1 MQTIYDQLYPWY
13 KFKKNFGRFGLEIET
28 EVKHKNAYPGGF
40 LIPDVMEDG
49 KDGWQVPSLPGWVA
63 HRDDSLRNF
72 GVEYVFREPVDFKKA
87 NELLDLFENVTRG
100 VKFIEGSPGTSVHVH
115 VNVLPE
121 TFLTMANFCTLF
133 TMFENLLVE
142 FSGELRRSNLFALP
156 NRVAETTYWNVCEM
170 FKEIEKGNSSA
181 IMFSDQNVKYA
192 VLNLARL
199 NSFGSLEIRC
209 FRGTAI
215 VDDIK
220 QWLGI
225 LNRLVEFSRTPGLT
239 PKVIIAEYN
248 LNSIEFFSNVFEDYA
263 GVLRSIPG
271 FEGLV
276 NRNLWYAGSI
286 AMAAKDWMN
295 IDNHFMEKTPPKSK
309 GPKTQPFTLPLGAY
323 DNATL
328 QVAAQQIYDAPVW
341 GVTAQHSIDDYEES

>member
-13 KFKKNFGRFGLEIET
+13 KWKKSFGRFGLEIET
-28 EVKHKNAYPGGF
+28 EAKNKTAYNPGF

-72 GVEYVFREPVDFKKA
+72 GVEYVFKEPVDFKKA
-87 NELLDLFENVTRG
+87 NELLDLFGNVTRG

-115 VNVLPE
+115 VNILPE

-156 NRVAETTYWNVCEM
+156 NRVAETTYWNICEM
-170 FKEIEKGNSSA
+170 FKGIESGRTDS
-181 IMFSDQNVKYA
+181 ILFSDQSVKYA

-225 LNRLVEFSRTPGLT
+225 LNRIIEFSRTPGLT

-248 LNSIEFFSNVFEDYA
+248 QNSIEFFSNVFEEYA

-286 AMAAKDWMN
+286 AMAAKDWMS
-295 IDNHFMEKTPPKSK
+295 IDTHFAEKTPPKTKTSK
-309 GPKTQPFTLPLGAY
+309 MDSYPLPLGS
-323 DNATL
+323 L
-328 QVAAQQIYDAPVW
+328 QAAVQQFHDAPAW
-341 GVTAQHSIDDYEES
+341 GVQPQVSIDDFEES